1 MSTAHIPE
9 ELRRQV
15 QARAGGYSEYCRVP
29 AELGFHAHQV
39 DHVIAQK
46 HGGET
51 IAENL
56 AMSCIAC
63 NQFKGS
69 DLSSLDPATKELTAL
84 FHPRQQDWRDHLEL
98 SGLFII
104 PKTAVGR
111 VTANMLKFNAP
122 ERIIEREWF
131 IAAGAFPDVVQ

>member
-1 MSTAHIPE
+1 MSTAHIPA

-15 QARAGGYSEYCRVP
+15 QTRAGGHCEYCRAPV
-29 AELGFHAHQV
+29 ELGFHAHQV
-39 DHVIAQK
+39 DHIIAQK

-51 IAENL
+51 VAENL

-69 DLSSLDPATKELTAL
+69 DLSSLDPATLELTAL
-84 FHPRQQDWRDHLEL
+84 FHPRQQDWNDHFEMR
-98 SGLFII
+98 GLFVI

-111 VTANMLKFNAP
+111 VTVNLLQFNAP

-131 IAAGAFPDVVQ
+131 MAAGAFTDVVQ

>member
-1 MSTAHIPE
+1 MSTAHIPA

-15 QARAGGYSEYCRVP
+15 QARAGGHCEYCRAP
-29 AELGFHAHQV
+29 AELGFHVHQL
-39 DHVIAQK
+39 DHIIAQK
-46 HGGET
+46 HGGESV
-51 IAENL
+51 AENL

-69 DLSSLDPATKELTAL
+69 DLSSIDPATKELVAL
-84 FHPRQQDWRDHLEL
+84 FHPRQPAWRDHFEL
-98 SGLFII
+98 RGLFII
-104 PKTAVGR
+104 PKTGTGR
-111 VTANMLKFNAP
+111 VTVNLLQLNAP